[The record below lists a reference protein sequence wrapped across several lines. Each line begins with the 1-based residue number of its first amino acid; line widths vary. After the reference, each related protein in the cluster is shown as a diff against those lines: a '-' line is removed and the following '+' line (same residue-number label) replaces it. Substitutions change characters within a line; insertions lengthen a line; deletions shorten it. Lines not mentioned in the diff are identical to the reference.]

1 MHTGR
6 LVQHVYLQGI
16 TRSVRHM
23 HTGRYVNM
31 CPSLRHYTYCATY
44 ALRSIRYYVSIS
56 KALYVLCDICTQV
69 DTLLC
74 VHLLLTSCV
83 LCDKRMQVDTLLCVH
98 LLLTLCVLCDK
109 RTQVDTLLC
118 VHLPHI
124 SSLPRAFCVTNACR
138 SIRYYASI
146 SSLPCAFCVTNARRS
161 IRYYV
166 SISPTSP
173 PYLVRSV

>member
-1 MHTGR
+1 
-6 LVQHVYLQGI
+6 
-16 TRSVRHM
+16 
-23 HTGRYVNM
+23 M
-31 CPSLRHYTYCATY
+31 CPSPP
-44 ALRSIRYYVSIS
+44 
-56 KALYVLCDICTQV
+56 
-69 DTLLC
+69 
-74 VHLLLTSCV
+74 HLLLPSCV

-146 SSLPCAFCVTNARRS
+146 SSLPRAFCVTNARRS

-166 SISPTSP
+166 SISSTNP
-173 PYLVRSV
+173 PYLVRYVLCVTNARRSTGWPRRHRWTLPKQQVCVCVVCGVCVCV